1 MWIRLRGLVMKET
14 LQTFRSPVMLFLI
27 AWFYLIEAFLC
38 TYALSFDVRNMS
50 AAFVDLDRSTASRM
64 VAEHLF
70 ATDAFKRTAQPT
82 SEAAAE
88 KLLQAGMVD
97 IAVIVPHGFEASL
110 ARAEPVGIQVLLN
123 GVHSNAA
130 AQARSYI
137 FEIMQRLARSHPMSQ
152 ASVSRG
158 VAPIGRYWFNPGL
171 SYDSFMVLSMLAL
184 AATLTA
190 VILPAASIVREKEL
204 GTIEQLR
211 VAPIRTAELF
221 VAKMSPPMLIGLA
234 AVFPSLL
241 IAWWFD
247 IPMRGSLPLFL
258 GLTAIFLFSAMSIG
272 VFIGTISGTLQQA
285 LLLVFFA
292 LFPMLFLSGTMVPR
306 ESMPEALQIAAQAS
320 PLLYYFQIILGVFM
334 KGVGIEDLWSQALG
348 LLVIGIA
355 LFASAF
361 VLFRRS
367 WNDQ

>member
-1 MWIRLRGLVMKET
+1 MWVRLHGLIMKEM
-14 LQTFRSPVMLFLI
+14 LHTFRSPVMLFLI

-38 TYALSFDVRNMS
+38 TYALSFDVRNLS
-50 AAFVDLDRSTASRM
+50 AAFVDLDRTAASRM
-64 VAEHLF
+64 VGDHLF
-70 ATDAFKRTAQPT
+70 TTDAFKRAASP
-82 SEAAAE
+82 SSAAAAE
-88 KLLQAGMVD
+88 KLIQAGKVD

-110 ARAEPVGIQVLLN
+110 GRAEPVEIQVLLN

-130 AQARSYI
+130 AQARSYV
-137 FEIMQRLARSHPMSQ
+137 FEILQAIKRRHTAGSALRS
-152 ASVSRG
+152 AG
-158 VAPIGRYWFNPGL
+158 VVPIGRYWFNPGL
-171 SYDSFMVLSMLAL
+171 SYDAFMVLSMLAI

-190 VILPAASIVREKEL
+190 VVLPAASVVREKEL

-221 VAKMSPPMLIGLA
+221 IAKMSPPMLIGLA

-247 IPMRGSLPLFL
+247 IPMRGSLSLFL

-272 VFIGTISGTLQQA
+272 VFIGAVSGTLQQA

-306 ESMPEALQIAAQAS
+306 ESMPEALQFAAQIS
-320 PLLYYFQIILGVFM
+320 PLLYYFQIVLAVFM
-334 KGVGIEDLWSQALG
+334 KGVGIEDLWPHVLR
-348 LLVIGIA
+348 LLVFGSV
-355 LFASAF
+355 LLLGAF
-361 VLFRRS
+361 LLFRRHWS
-367 WNDQ
+367 GR